1 LHPFV
6 AGTSKLRSFGR
17 HLEVAAELA
26 QGAQRPARRSMGR
39 FRAAS
44 EAQRQSSGRGGA
56 PQGAAPSTVLHG
68 RGNYSQ
74 TKKIAISDYGK
85 NTQALWL
92 RESGLVFLCL
102 RWLGNELLGQL
113 LSPDFTATARV
124 TGCYTPLDF
133 NSAFPQP
140 ADPNLV
146 LHVLE
151 ALDFCVQV
159 SRTHHQYRFRIC
171 IVSNNL
177 LI

>member
-1 LHPFV
+1 
-6 AGTSKLRSFGR
+6 
-17 HLEVAAELA
+17 
-26 QGAQRPARRSMGR
+26 MC
-39 FRAAS
+39 
-44 EAQRQSSGRGGA
+44 
-56 PQGAAPSTVLHG
+56 
-68 RGNYSQ
+68 
-74 TKKIAISDYGK
+74 I
-85 NTQALWL
+85 
-92 RESGLVFLCL
+92 

-113 LSPDFTATARV
+113 LSPEFTATARV

-159 SRTHHQYRFRIC
+159 STTLKC
-171 IVSNNL
+171 E